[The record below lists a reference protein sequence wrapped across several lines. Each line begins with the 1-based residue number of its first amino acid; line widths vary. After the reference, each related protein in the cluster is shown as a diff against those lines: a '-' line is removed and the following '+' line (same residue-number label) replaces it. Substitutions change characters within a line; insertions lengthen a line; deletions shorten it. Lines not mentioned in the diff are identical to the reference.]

1 MALKRSA
8 AASPPCSTSEVCFA
22 SRRPRSAAASPHGR
36 VPCGGS
42 APLVPLFLC
51 RAVGASSKLKG
62 GARKVGGKSFVGA
75 PSRGG
80 LRERKTSCRRLFNAE
95 IAPPGAIL
103 QSARALFSRRA
114 TPPRGSNGRSL
125 ARDPPDSSC
134 GGSAVASHVGLL
146 RRPPFPWIACGNLE
160 NSRPWDFLGRFSGL
174 TRPEKTPSQPFRKSQ
189 GRKKN
194 SRKKCYVK
202 APRPSTTQLLT

>member
-125 ARDPPDSSC
+125 ARDPPRLVLRRF
-134 GGSAVASHVGLL
+134 GRGLP
-146 RRPPFPWIACGNLE
+146 RRPPPSAAVPLDCLRQPRKFTA
-160 NSRPWDFLGRFSGL
+160 LGFSWAFFGAN
-174 TRPEKTPSQPFRKSQ
+174 PP
-189 GRKKN
+189 RKKRLLSLSEN
-194 SRKKCYVK
+194 PK
-202 APRPSTTQLLT
+202 AEKRTPVRNAI

>member
-42 APLVPLFLC
+42 APLVPPFLC

-95 IAPPGAIL
+95 NRPSRGDITIG
-103 QSARALFSRRA
+103 ARALFEASHPPARLKWKVAREG
-114 TPPRGSNGRSL
+114 PPRLVLRRFGRGL
-125 ARDPPDSSC
+125 PRRPPP
-134 GGSAVASHVGLL
+134 SAAVPLDRL
-146 RRPPFPWIACGNLE
+146 RRPRKFTA
-160 NSRPWDFLGRFSGL
+160 LGFSWAFFGAN
-174 TRPEKTPSQPFRKSQ
+174 PPRK
-189 GRKKN
+189 N
-194 SRKKCYVK
+194 
-202 APRPSTTQLLT
+202 AF

>member
-1 MALKRSA
+1 M
-8 AASPPCSTSEVCFA
+8 AASPAGGAPPWC
-22 SRRPRSAAASPHGR
+22 RRFCAARLARLQNSKVARAKSAAK
-36 VPCGGS
+36 
-42 APLVPLFLC
+42 
-51 RAVGASSKLKG
+51 ASSARPQGAASEKG
-62 GARKVGGKSFVGA
+62 KHHAAAFSMPK
-75 PSRGG
+75 
-80 LRERKTSCRRLFNAE
+80 

-134 GGSAVASHVGLL
+134 GGSAVASRVGLL
-146 RRPPFPWIACGNLE
+146 RRPPFPWIAYGALE

-174 TRPEKTPSQPFRKSQ
+174 TRPEKTPSKPFRKSQ

-202 APRPSTTQLLT
+202 APRHSTTPLLT